1 MSSLSNDFKRKLI
14 APIEALFKEALE
26 GSNPPIVSGGRNY
39 QPPPVFDAVDSGLLN
54 SDSLDPESKPQL
66 SKIGQVNDVA
76 LEEAL
81 YAING
86 LIGLQSA
93 KRSIR
98 RLADFAQIE
107 SQRRRL
113 KLPQSRVS
121 LHCVFSGSPGTG
133 KTSFARLLGKIL
145 NALGLLESGHTVEV
159 DKSGLVGEYL
169 GQTPMKVER
178 VFDDADG
185 GVLFIDEAYSLSHD
199 KEDLYGR
206 EAIDTIV
213 KLMEDRRDSVVVIVA
228 GYSQEMRNFIASN
241 PGLRSRFNRTIR
253 FDDFDETELLAIQKQ
268 MLRSSGFDASD
279 GFLLRSEL
287 LWQKLYRE
295 RLTGDANARMVRS
308 ALEIVLE
315 NQAARLMRMPK
326 KERHELCELESED
339 LDGVESQLRES
350 HND

>member
-1 MSSLSNDFKRKLI
+1 M
-14 APIEALFKEALE
+14 
-26 GSNPPIVSGGRNY
+26 
-39 QPPPVFDAVDSGLLN
+39 
-54 SDSLDPESKPQL
+54 
-66 SKIGQVNDVA
+66 
-76 LEEAL
+76 
-81 YAING
+81 
-86 LIGLQSA
+86 
-93 KRSIR
+93 
-98 RLADFAQIE
+98 
-107 SQRRRL
+107 
-113 KLPQSRVS
+113 
-121 LHCVFSGSPGTG
+121 
-133 KTSFARLLGKIL
+133 TSFARLLGKIL
-145 NALGLLESGHTVEV
+145 KALGLLESGHTIEV

-178 VFDDADG
+178 VFDDADV
-185 GVLFIDEAYSLSHD
+185 GVLFVDEAYSLSHD

-206 EAIDTIV
+206 EAIDMIV
-213 KLMEDRRDSVVVIVA
+213 KLMEDRRDRVVVIVA

-253 FDDFDETELLAIQKQ
+253 FDDFDEAELLAIQKQ

-326 KERHELCELESED
+326 KERHELCELESVD
-339 LDGVESQLRES
+339 LDCVESQLRES
-350 HND
+350 DND